1 MSSSPVDIRSYGYA
15 GGTTSTGTVVP
26 AGGFGTILTLFD
38 GAGTFLTD
46 NDEGAG
52 VAVNPTTALAADA
65 GLTTTLGPGRYLVAL
80 TEYDHFLVGNL
91 ADGFAEAG
99 HPNFTADPSFT
110 TGGPCPGNLFRDI
123 SGTAG
128 RCRNGN
134 WTVDFVNAA
143 NSDSRTGNHCFAGHR
158 ADWARF
164 AAEQAPHGTPARSGS
179 RDVRHGR

>member
-1 MSSSPVDIRSYGYA
+1 MIQPDGRDQPAPSISAATATRAVRLRPARWCLRAASARSC
-15 GGTTSTGTVVP
+15 
-26 AGGFGTILTLFD
+26 
-38 GAGTFLTD
+38 LTD

-80 TEYDHFLVGNL
+80 TEYDHFSVGTL

-143 NSDSRTGNHCFAGHR
+143 SVTPTVPVPEPGTIVLLGAGLIVGSLCCGTSAAWDSCSQR
-158 ADWARF
+158 
-164 AAEQAPHGTPARSGS
+164 
-179 RDVRHGR
+179 